1 MTMNTQQHTDTIEQ
15 RILWT
20 AGHLAMKRA
29 MSTAS
34 QEPTQEEIWLGEAL
48 EALLVLKKELG
59 LTSALSQTEDARQL
73 RIANGME
80 Q

>member
-1 MTMNTQQHTDTIEQ
+1 METQKLQQHTDTIEH

-20 AGHLAMKRA
+20 AGNIVMKRTIA
-29 MSTAS
+29 AVK
-34 QEPTQEEIWLGEAL
+34 EPTQEEIWLGEAL

-59 LTSALSQTEDARQL
+59 LTSILSQTEGARQL